1 MKVFR
6 IVLDVVS
13 TSWETVDAFV
23 EAETLE
29 EAIKLFKDDPDCYDW
44 DNWETTDSEVHS
56 WEVNE
61 EECRYAVVTLSDL
74 LADQNKE
81 DLDE

>member
-13 TSWETVDAFV
+13 TSWETADAFV

-44 DNWETTDSEVHS
+44 DNWETHDSETRS

>member
-13 TSWETVDAFV
+13 TSWETADAFV

-61 EECRYAVVTLSDL
+61 EVCRYF
-74 LADQNKE
+74 ADYNKE
-81 DLDE
+81 DLDG